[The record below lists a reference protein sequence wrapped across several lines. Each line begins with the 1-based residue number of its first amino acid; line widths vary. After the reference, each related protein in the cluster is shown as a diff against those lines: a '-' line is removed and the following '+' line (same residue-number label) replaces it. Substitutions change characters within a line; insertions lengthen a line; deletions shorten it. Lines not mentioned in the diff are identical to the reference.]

1 MYIIHTIDQRYIYTQ
16 NKSGAIDL
24 NHLTRREERGISEKA
39 NISGNSL
46 IQSKECWYLT
56 WSRLMKSFQVWK
68 KNKSENN
75 LAGEKEIEFC
85 LFFFFKKTNVIYP
98 LSFVYLFKKSLVVHF
113 FLLSFN
119 LSYSLY
125 SLINQHF
132 KALLYILK
140 ERKSGQAVVSR
151 AKERSML

>member
-1 MYIIHTIDQRYIYTQ
+1 VQLIWSILQED
-16 NKSGAIDL
+16 K
-24 NHLTRREERGISEKA
+24 RGISVKA
-39 NISGNSL
+39 NISGNSSL

-56 WSRLMKSFQVWK
+56 WSILMKSFQVWK
-68 KNKSENN
+68 KTKVNF
-75 LAGEKEIEFC
+75 AGEKEIEFC
-85 LFFFFKKTNVIYP
+85 WFFISKKNVIYP
-98 LSFVYLFKKSLVVHF
+98 LSFVYLFKKRLVVHF

-132 KALLYILK
+132 KALLYILR